1 MEENL
6 YDLAVRF
13 YNNNEY
19 DKAAALAKTL
29 TYQAPLD
36 PKGYKL
42 SGIVAQ
48 ATGAYG
54 LALNSYLKA
63 HMIDSQDATTLFY
76 MGQCYY
82 MIGHLH
88 DAIACL
94 KLAVKVNPAHEK
106 APKLL
111 AELQKKLS

>member
-1 MEENL
+1 MQENL

-29 TYQAPLD
+29 TYQQPLD

-42 SGIVAQ
+42 FAIIKQ
-48 ATGAYG
+48 AMGEYG
-54 LALNSYLKA
+54 GALNNYLKA
-63 HMIDSQDATTLFY
+63 HMIDGQDATTLY
-76 MGQCYY
+76 CMAQCYY

-88 DAIACL
+88 DAISAL
-94 KLAVKVNPAHEK
+94 KLAVKINPAHEK

-111 AELQKKLS
+111 KELKKKLS